1 MPGTLCYQKVYFKT
15 NPCRSQDILLFSFP
29 PKLAACFPNPSF
41 QWDKA
46 VSCHLWRQM
55 ANWLNTLT
63 KEFTQQTVNQSA
75 KIQIHSF
82 FFFFLCISAYLKPP
96 VLIRRQWEKKMRP
109 KGRSSF
115 LQLGIMRGLVWA
127 GPVYLCA
134 LWDILVL
141 WDQPTSTWWACPE
154 VVSSDKLLS
163 QPSLHPER
171 KGEANKVRM

>member
-29 PKLAACFPNPSF
+29 PKLAACFPNPFF

-46 VSCHLWRQM
+46 VFCHLWRQM

-63 KEFTQQTVNQSA
+63 KEFTQQTTNQWKYRYTA
-75 KIQIHSF
+75 F

-96 VLIRRQWEKKMRP
+96 VLIRRRQWEKKMRP

-115 LQLGIMRGLVWA
+115 LAWFYERPGVGWPHLSLCPLRYSCPMRSA
-127 GPVYLCA
+127 HS
-134 LWDILVL
+134 I
-141 WDQPTSTWWACPE
+141 WWACPE